1 MQTLFWGKGD
11 VSSVL
16 QNCTQVLAFPSR
28 RVMEWSIFSGR
39 GTLANWAET
48 APGASGN
55 DMSCSRTFGWSGP
68 GDKWCVLSRSCILI
82 DRPLSDPA
90 DEDDHGPTNTTAAE
104 DALEGDMW
112 GDPDI
117 PINAEGEFDDEDDDD
132 ILEAP
137 TGGKPN
143 MLPQPDRF
151 DTDGNPFITVVD
163 VSGIHHL
170 PVVFCSC
177 DTTDSQIDI
186 AYLRMGLF
194 PASFERIKTLFT
206 FDVLQDFRASNLECK
221 TSAYQYYQ
229 KLRRLT
235 CPAFPTAVL
244 NRYRELRRVSRQY
257 RNMKLWK
264 MHGRAHDEPEGP
276 EGMVAAARRTD
287 LAGQVDLDGEPMVFD
302 EEFTR
307 AFTQQEPDAV
317 PRGKLASFCPAC
329 PQPGVNLCDNWEDD
343 DQQYAAVESA
353 SN

>member
-1 MQTLFWGKGD
+1 

-16 QNCTQVLAFPSR
+16 QNCTQVLTVPSR
-28 RVMEWSIFSGR
+28 RVLEWSIFSSR
-39 GTLANWAET
+39 GTVANWAEN

-55 DMSCSRTFGWSGP
+55 GMPRWNAFGWERRGE
-68 GDKWCVLSRSCILI
+68 KWCVLSCVCILFQI
-82 DRPLSDPA
+82 PVSDPE
-90 DEDDHGPTNTTAAE
+90 DEDDHRPTPTTAAE
-104 DALEGDMW
+104 DALEDDMW

-151 DTDGNPFITVVD
+151 DTDGNPFVTVVD

-177 DTTDSQIDI
+177 DTRDSEIDI

-194 PASFERIKTLFT
+194 PASFDIIKTLFT

-264 MHGRAHDEPEGP
+264 IHGRAHDEPEGP

-343 DQQYAAVESA
+343 DQQYAAMESA